1 MNLQHITRI
10 LGSIGISIFLALNL
24 AGCANNAKDLA
35 PVEGPA
41 GPHSSSFASSTV
53 CSENPF
59 LQKYQ
64 CSFVRVE
71 QAARAGDPD
80 AQYAL
85 GYLYYYG
92 IGTTQDH
99 QAGLLWIRKAAAQ
112 GQAVAKDALKRLSG
126 SGHTTTK
133 ATSYSSASSTEYKNS
148 GSVNATAT
156 SSPEKALSDYL
167 PNYGQNRVDT
177 THTTPPTVDLN
188 NVPPQ

>member
-1 MNLQHITRI
+1 MNLQHMTRI
-10 LGSIGISIFLALNL
+10 LGSIGISVFISLNL
-24 AGCANNAKDLA
+24 AGCANKASEA
-35 PVEGPA
+35 PGFEGPA

-126 SGHTTTK
+126 SGHAATK
-133 ATSYSSASSTEYKNS
+133 ASSYSSVGSTEYKNS
-148 GSVNATAT
+148 GSVSTTATST

-177 THTTPPTVDLN
+177 THTTPPTVDL
-188 NVPPQ
+188 